1 VKAGLVTGRERFELV
16 EVPEPQ
22 PQPGTAVAAVALCG
36 ICGTDVH
43 GFLSDRPYNPAICG
57 HEWVGT
63 ISAVGREVH
72 GLREG
77 DRVVAGI
84 APACGSCPE
93 CLAGRPDYCVPAFLG
108 MVGRDP
114 LAAPHGGFAPRVAL
128 DARRL
133 VPVQGDLSDVQ
144 AAMVE
149 PATVAMHAV
158 RRTPPRAGE
167 TVVVQGCGPIG
178 LFVLQCARAEG
189 ADHVIAVEPNEAR
202 RALAASLG
210 ADTVWAPDEARAEL
224 ADRPADLVF
233 ECAGA
238 PPAVQAAV
246 DLVRRGGRVNLVG
259 VTATATVHP
268 RDWAVKEVTLTG
280 SLGYRN
286 DEFAPVMDLMASGAV
301 RVEPLHDATVPLDQ
315 AADAFASLAADSA
328 YAIKVLVDPRET
340 EDRTS

>member
-16 EVPEPQ
+16 DVPEPR

-63 ISAVGREVH
+63 ISAVGRDVH
-72 GLREG
+72 GLHEG

-84 APACGSCPE
+84 APPCGSCAE

-108 MVGRDP
+108 MVGRDR
-114 LAAPHGGFAPRVAL
+114 LAPPHGGFAPRVAL
-128 DARRL
+128 DARRM
-133 VPVQGDLSDVQ
+133 VPVPGGLSDVQ

-149 PATVAMHAV
+149 PTTVALHAV
-158 RRTPPRAGE
+158 RRTRPRSGE

-189 ADHVIAVEPNEAR
+189 ADHLIAVEPNDAR

-210 ADTVWAPDEARAEL
+210 ADTVWTPDEAQAEL

-259 VTATATVHP
+259 VTATATVQP
-268 RDWAVKEVTLTG
+268 SAWAVKEVTLTG

-286 DEFAPVMDLMASGAV
+286 DEFAPVMDLLASGAV
-301 RVEPLHDATVPLDQ
+301 QVEPLHDATVPLAE
-315 AADAFASLAADSA
+315 AATAFASLAADSA
-328 YAIKVLVDPRET
+328 YAIKVLVDPQEPL
-340 EDRTS
+340 

>member
-1 VKAGLVTGRERFELV
+1 MKAGLVTGRERFELV
-16 EVPEPQ
+16 EVPEPR
-22 PQPGTAVAAVALCG
+22 PQPGTAVVAVALCG

-63 ISAVGREVH
+63 VTAVGRDVS

-114 LAAPHGGFAPRVAL
+114 LAPPHGGFAPRVAV

-133 VPVQGDLSDVQ
+133 VPVHDALSDVQ

-149 PATVAMHAV
+149 PATVALHAV
-158 RRTPPRAGE
+158 RRTPPRSGE

-178 LFVLQCARAEG
+178 LFVLQCARADG
-189 ADHVIAVEPNEAR
+189 AEHIVVVEPNAAR
-202 RALAASLG
+202 RGWRRRSEPTPCGRLKRLRPSWPSIRRTWCSSAPVRLPQSRPRSIWSAG
-210 ADTVWAPDEARAEL
+210 AD
-224 ADRPADLVF
+224 
-233 ECAGA
+233 
-238 PPAVQAAV
+238 
-246 DLVRRGGRVNLVG
+246 
-259 VTATATVHP
+259 
-268 RDWAVKEVTLTG
+268 G
-280 SLGYRN
+280 S
-286 DEFAPVMDLMASGAV
+286 
-301 RVEPLHDATVPLDQ
+301 TW
-315 AADAFASLAADSA
+315 SA
-328 YAIKVLVDPRET
+328 
-340 EDRTS
+340 

>member
-1 VKAGLVTGRERFELV
+1 MKAGLVTGRERFELV
-16 EVPEPQ
+16 DVPEPE
-22 PQPGTAVAAVALCG
+22 PRPGTAVAAVALCG

-43 GFLSDRPYNPAICG
+43 GYQSDRPYNPAICG

-63 ISAVGREVH
+63 VAAVGAGVA

-84 APACGSCPE
+84 APACGGCTE
-93 CLAGRPDYCVPAFLG
+93 CVAGRPDYCVPAFLG
-108 MVGRDP
+108 MVGRDA
-114 LAAPHGGFAPRVAL
+114 LAPPHGGFAPRVAV

-133 VPVQGDLSDVQ
+133 VTVHRGLSDVQ

-149 PATVAMHAV
+149 PATVALHAV
-158 RRTPPRAGE
+158 RRTPPRPSE

-189 ADHVIAVEPNEAR
+189 AERLIAVEPNAAR
-202 RALAASLG
+202 QGLAASLG
-210 ADTVWAPDEARAEL
+210 ADTVWTPEEAQAALGE
-224 ADRPADLVF
+224 RPADLVF

-238 PPAVQAAV
+238 PAAVQAAV

-259 VTATATVHP
+259 VTATATVQP
-268 RDWAVKEVTLTG
+268 SVWAVKEVTLTG
-280 SLGYRN
+280 SLGYRH
-286 DEFAPVMDLMASGAV
+286 DEFAPVMDLMADGAV
-301 RVEPLHDATVPLDQ
+301 QVEPLHDATVALAQ

-328 YAIKVLVDPRET
+328 YAVKVLVDPR
-340 EDRTS
+340 

>member
-1 VKAGLVTGRERFELV
+1 MKAGLVTGRERFELV
-16 EVPEPQ
+16 DVPEPE

-43 GFLSDRPYNPAICG
+43 GYSSDRPYNPAICG

-63 ISAVGREVH
+63 VTAVGRDVA

-84 APACGSCPE
+84 APACGSCAE
-93 CLAGRPDYCVPAFLG
+93 CVAGRPDYCVPAFLG

-114 LAAPHGGFAPRVAL
+114 LAPPHGGFAPRVAV

-133 VPVQGDLSDVQ
+133 VPVHGGLSDVQ

-149 PATVAMHAV
+149 PATVALHAV
-158 RRTPPRAGE
+158 RRTPPRPGE

-189 ADHVIAVEPNEAR
+189 AERLIAVEPNEAR
-202 RALAASLG
+202 RGLAASLG
-210 ADTVWAPDEARAEL
+210 ADIVWTPEEAQAEL
-224 ADRPADLVF
+224 AERPADLVF

-259 VTATATVHP
+259 VTATATVQP
-268 RDWAVKEVTLTG
+268 SVWAVKEVTLTG

-286 DEFAPVMDLMASGAV
+286 DEFAPVMDLMADGAV
-301 RVEPLHDATVPLDQ
+301 QVEPLHDATVPLAQ
-315 AADAFASLAADSA
+315 AANAFASLASDSA
-328 YAIKVLVDPRET
+328 YAIKVLVDPREQP
-340 EDRTS
+340 E